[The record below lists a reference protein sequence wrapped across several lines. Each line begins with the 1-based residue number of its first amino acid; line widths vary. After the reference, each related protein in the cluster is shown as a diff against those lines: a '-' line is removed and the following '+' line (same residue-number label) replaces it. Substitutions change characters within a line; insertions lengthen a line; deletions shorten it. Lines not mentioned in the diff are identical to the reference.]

1 MRRSRLGTFAAS
13 MAGLLFCTGL
23 ATPAMAEPSTPD
35 PRGTLAGAPLRIMP
49 LGDSITVGVGSPN
62 RSGYRIDL
70 QRRLRAAGV
79 TTDFV
84 GSQSDGDG
92 GDLDHEG
99 RGGWTVE
106 QIAAQV
112 EQRLT
117 ETAPDVVLLHAGTNN
132 ITRSHDPAVVAGKLS
147 ALIDRVRRQAP
158 AAHVYVARIIG
169 TAVASEVAANESYN
183 ALVSDLVRANGPQV
197 HLVDQS
203 TVTGLDIYDRHHP
216 NEFGYRK
223 MAHNWYE
230 AIRANQHP
238 EWPGTGN
245 PYRARQA
252 HLCHAKSP
260 TQRECRTWQVRRVI
274 VSQVD
279 GRSVTAERWQT
290 RRTVTETF
298 KVWEPGHYEHHRK
311 GRTWV
316 RGKHVSKKRTITR
329 WSNV

>member
-1 MRRSRLGTFAAS
+1 MRRSRFGTLAAS

-23 ATPAMAEPSTPD
+23 ATPANAGPSTPD
-35 PRGTLAGAPLRIMP
+35 AAGTSWANPLRIMP

-62 RSGYRIDL
+62 KSGYRIDL

-99 RGGWTVE
+99 RGGWTID

-112 EQRLT
+112 DRRLT
-117 ETAPDVVLLHAGTNN
+117 ESEPDVVLLHAGTNN
-132 ITRSHDPAVVAGKLS
+132 ITRSEDPAAVAGKLS
-147 ALIDRVRRQAP
+147 ALIDRVRARVP
-158 AAHVYVARIIG
+158 AAHIYVARIIG
-169 TAVASEVAANESYN
+169 TAVGSEVAANRAYN
-183 ALVSDLVRANGPQV
+183 TMIPDVVRAKDPQV

-230 AIRANQHP
+230 AIRATLHP

-245 PYRARQA
+245 PYRAKRA

-260 TQRECRTWQVRRVI
+260 TSRECRMWHVRRVI
-274 VSQVD
+274 VAQVD
-279 GRSVTAERWQT
+279 GRTVTAERWQT
-290 RRTVTETF
+290 RRTVSEAVR
-298 KVWEPGHYEHHRK
+298 VWEPGHYENH
-311 GRTWV
+311 GRDRIWV
-316 RGKHVSKKRTITR
+316 PGRHVTKNRQITR

>member
-1 MRRSRLGTFAAS
+1 MRRSRFGTIAAS
-13 MAGLLFCTGL
+13 MAGLLFCTGT
-23 ATPAMAEPSTPD
+23 ATPALAGPSTPD
-35 PRGTLAGAPLRIMP
+35 RPGTSWGAPLRIMP
-49 LGDSITVGVGSPN
+49 LGDSITVGVGSPG

-70 QRRLRAAGV
+70 QRRLREAGV

-99 RGGWTVE
+99 RGGWTVD

-112 EQRLT
+112 DHRLA
-117 ETAPDVVLLHAGTNN
+117 ESEPDVVLLHAGTNN
-132 ITRSHDPAVVAGKLS
+132 ITRSEDPAAVAGKLS
-147 ALIDRVRRQAP
+147 ALIDRVRTRVPDAQ
-158 AAHVYVARIIG
+158 VYVATIIG
-169 TAVASEVAANESYN
+169 TAVGSEVAANRAYN
-183 ALVSDLVRANGPQV
+183 ALIPGLVRAKGPQV

-216 NEFGYRK
+216 NAFGYRK

-230 AIRANQHP
+230 AMRATLHP

-260 TQRECRTWQVRRVI
+260 TSRECRMWQVRRVI
-274 VSQVD
+274 VSQSD
-279 GRSVTAERWQT
+279 GRTVTAERWQT
-290 RRTVTETF
+290 RRTVKESVR
-298 KVWEPGHYEHHRK
+298 VWEPGHFARHRK

-316 RGKHVSKKRTITR
+316 PGRHVTKNRQVTR